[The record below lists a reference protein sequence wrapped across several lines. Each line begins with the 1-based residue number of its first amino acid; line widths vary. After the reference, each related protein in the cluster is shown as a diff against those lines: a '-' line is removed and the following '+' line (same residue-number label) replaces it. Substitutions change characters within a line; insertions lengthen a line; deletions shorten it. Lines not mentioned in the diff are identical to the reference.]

1 MKLGWFTTL
10 RSGVLA
16 LILHLVLGTLL
27 IISFDLTPP
36 PKSKPRVNVV
46 EAVTIDKQQVESEL
60 KRLKNLDDDKQK
72 KEQERL
78 DELEK
83 KARDLE
89 KTRLAEEQ
97 KLAEAK
103 QKKEQEQ
110 KKRKEE
116 EAHVARLEQEK
127 TELKKKRELEET
139 KIKEAAAEAKKLTEK
154 IEAEEAARQ
163 KKLAEDKKAAEEKKR
178 LEQETAKRK
187 AEEEQKNKLA
197 AETKLLEDAL
207 AAELAAEESSEQAR
221 KDQALINRITNNIIR
236 SIESRFNTVGLQNG
250 LECILR
256 VRLVP
261 GGQVTDVTIAKSSG
275 NDIFDRRA
283 RNAALAASPLPVPD
297 DVATFDRLGLR
308 EINMRFK
315 PTN

>member
-16 LILHLVLGTLL
+16 IILHLVLGTLL
-27 IISFDLTPP
+27 ILSFDLTPP
-36 PKSKPRVNVV
+36 PKSRPRVNTV
-46 EAVTIDKQQVESEL
+46 EAVTVDKKQVESEL
-60 KRLKNLDDDKQK
+60 QRLKDLDADKQN
-72 KEQERL
+72 KEKQRL
-78 DELEK
+78 EELEK
-83 KARDLE
+83 KAKNLE
-89 KTRLAEEQ
+89 KSRLEEER

-103 QKKEQEQ
+103 KLKEQEQ

-116 EAHVARLEQEK
+116 EARVVKLEKEK
-127 TELKKKRELEET
+127 AELKKKRELEEL
-139 KIKEAAAEAKKLTEK
+139 KIKEAEAKAEKLK
-154 IEAEEAARQ
+154 AEDAARQ
-163 KKLAEDKKAAEEKKR
+163 KKLAEEKKAAEEKKR

-187 AEEEQKNKLA
+187 AEEEQKKKLA
-197 AETKLLEDAL
+197 AETKRLEEAL
-207 AAELAAEESSEQAR
+207 AAELAAEESAEQAR
-221 KDQALINRITNNIIR
+221 KDETLINRITSNITR
-236 SIESRFNTVGLQNG
+236 SIESRFNTVGLADG

-261 GGQVTDVTIAKSSG
+261 GGEVIDVSIAKSSG
-275 NDIFDRRA
+275 DDIFDRRA
-283 RNAALAASPLPVPD
+283 VNATQKASPLPVPK